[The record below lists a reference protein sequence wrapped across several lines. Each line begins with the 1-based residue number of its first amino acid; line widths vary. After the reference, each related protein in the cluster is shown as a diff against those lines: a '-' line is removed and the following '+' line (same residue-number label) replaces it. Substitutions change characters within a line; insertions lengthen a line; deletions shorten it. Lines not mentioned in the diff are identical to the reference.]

1 MKQLPLA
8 ARLYVASVIAAGAIV
23 MAVCLP
29 RVDISQQPVL
39 FVALVAIASASAA
52 LKVTLPITTSG
63 STMPC
68 AEPIS
73 S

>member
-1 MKQLPLA
+1 MMKQLPLA

-39 FVALVAIASASAA
+39 FVQ
-52 LKVTLPITTSG
+52 PQ
-63 STMPC
+63 
-68 AEPIS
+68 
-73 S
+73 